1 MNLKR
6 QETNIKRLFGGVILT
21 AKRKQRKKV
30 PEQKIASALDMPKIL
45 SPSVPHIEFEGNREA
60 VIDGDKISLSA
71 GSLTVTFRGSDLT
84 LCSYSDEQSVIKG
97 SIISIEFT
105 G

>member
-1 MNLKR
+1 M
-6 QETNIKRLFGGVILT
+6 T

-60 VIDGDKISLSA
+60 VIDGCLGISEYDDDKISLNA